1 MQTNW
6 VTFKNLKA
14 LLVDQHNLKNQ
25 KIRILCPQL
34 IYPLVT
40 WIYLIFLQH
49 YRAYIALNSGLCKPV
64 FEEKSKKIMYLFSN
78 KIGFWKKSLKVTDWF
93 RFWTYIRQSIYVVRT
108 IIHNQKWCVL
118 MCAMQCTTLIETCS
132 QCTNSSI
139 FNLNLPSKLAGMQV
153 LQNGHRFGST
163 RTPKISKN
171 FVLFFITFL
180 NQSVMFLTYF

>member
-1 MQTNW
+1 M
-6 VTFKNLKA
+6 VVL
-14 LLVDQHNLKNQ
+14 
-25 KIRILCPQL
+25 
-34 IYPLVT
+34 LVT

-49 YRAYIALNSGLCKPV
+49 YRAYIALNLRFSKHVL
-64 FEEKSKKIMYLFSN
+64 EEKSKKIRYLFSK
-78 KIGFWKKSLKVTDWF
+78 KIGFWKKSLKGTDWF

-153 LQNGHRFGST
+153 LQNGRRFGST
-163 RTPKISKN
+163 RDPQNFQKFCFVFYNISKPICN
-171 FVLFFITFL
+171 VSHLVLSLF
-180 NQSVMFLTYF
+180 SVNRLVNGEKVRFQPIVPV